1 MFQEILEKVKGKNE
15 ETVVSTLLLRSMMQA
30 RYAPEC
36 TGHFGLAAKYYC
48 HFTSPI
54 RRYPDLQIHRIIKE
68 HLHGEIDEKRV
79 NKLKNIV
86 GQASKQSSEM
96 ERKAQDAE
104 REVDDLKKA
113 EYMQDRIGEEFEGVI
128 SSVTSFGVFVELPNT
143 IEGLVHITDL
153 DDDYYVYNESQ
164 LSLIG
169 ERTRK
174 IYKLGDK
181 VKVQCDHVDIDNREI
196 FFKITQEEGKTL
208 DDEENEI
215 MHEQENI
222 EE

>member
-1 MFQEILEKVKGKNE
+1 
-15 ETVVSTLLLRSMMQA
+15 MMQA

-36 TGHFGLAAKYYC
+36 SGHFGLAAEYYC

-68 HLHGEIDEKRV
+68 YLHGETDEKRI

-86 GQASKQSSEM
+86 GYAAKQSSEM

-113 EYMQDRIGEEFEGVI
+113 EYMEDKIGEEFEGII
-128 SSVTSFGVFVELPNT
+128 SSVTSFGLFVELPNT

-153 DDDYYVYNESQ
+153 DDDYYIFNEAH
-164 LSLIG
+164 LSLMG
-169 ERTRK
+169 ERTKK

-181 VKVQCDHVDIDNREI
+181 LKVECVNVDIVNREI
-196 FFKITQEEGKTL
+196 FFRITEEPKR
-208 DDEENEI
+208 DENEELKI
-215 MHEQENI
+215 PKNSTEGLKNEI
-222 EE
+222 DEVE

>member
-1 MFQEILEKVKGKNE
+1 
-15 ETVVSTLLLRSMMQA
+15 
-30 RYAPEC
+30 
-36 TGHFGLAAKYYC
+36 
-48 HFTSPI
+48 
-54 RRYPDLQIHRIIKE
+54 
-68 HLHGEIDEKRV
+68 
-79 NKLKNIV
+79 
-86 GQASKQSSEM
+86 M

>member
-1 MFQEILEKVKGKNE
+1 
-15 ETVVSTLLLRSMMQA
+15 
-30 RYAPEC
+30 
-36 TGHFGLAAKYYC
+36 
-48 HFTSPI
+48 
-54 RRYPDLQIHRIIKE
+54 
-68 HLHGEIDEKRV
+68 
-79 NKLKNIV
+79 
-86 GQASKQSSEM
+86 
-96 ERKAQDAE
+96 
-104 REVDDLKKA
+104 
-113 EYMQDRIGEEFEGVI
+113 MQDRIGEEFEGVI